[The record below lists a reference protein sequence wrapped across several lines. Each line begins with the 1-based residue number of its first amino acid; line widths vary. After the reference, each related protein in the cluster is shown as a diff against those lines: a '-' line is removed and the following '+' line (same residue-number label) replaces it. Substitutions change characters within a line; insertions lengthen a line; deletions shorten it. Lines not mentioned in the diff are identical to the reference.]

1 MSRTIIDYTKG
12 DFGQN
17 NYSTKMQPDL
27 TTMNRKPMFNGNTK
41 NKAKLDD
48 LTVIDKDWVNNRF
61 MVQDSDLDPVDAN
74 NRYYSTAYDKFTD
87 SSLGGNIGINARPQ
101 FTPYCDIHIQGR
113 RSDTTETS
121 INDRK
126 GNFGMGRYYSEALDD
141 NEQTVF
147 FEFGVPK
154 FNSMFD
160 FFTKA
165 IDYRDSVIANTGR
178 KPYGFA
184 FGELVGSM
192 VMLAAFP
199 LVTIAVWGLKKA
211 IGLVTGHGAFNYYY
225 LDPTMHTY
233 WGTVN
238 TIVTQIST
246 ELGILAPLALDSNTS
261 AQKIGVNVK
270 INKED
275 LDAMRKLMPNLL
287 SKDNYIDVFAIATKA
302 QAEANKQAILDYE
315 RYKHDPSNAKDYLGF
330 VKTRYT
336 VREANAAGSTIGDAL
351 NTGVMFQTYLDKTTK
366 NIPKAPNPATQSKKK
381 ISGDPAKINAKKIN
395 VKDMEQQNDGSYK
408 ATKKEVSYA
417 SKVATAIDSAVR
429 DGSLFAAFR
438 VNYTGSVSESF
449 SNSVGEIE
457 AGGML
462 KSLSKKSRNMTF
474 NLSGGNVM
482 GDAVKTAIGYA
493 KDTLFGGLD
502 SVTYGLSNVIQTLIG
517 GGYIDLPKKW
527 EDSSM
532 SLPQVSYNMQ
542 LISPYGNAFSQMQN
556 IYIPLAMLLAGT
568 LPLATGKASYTSP
581 FICSLFSKGVQNIKL
596 GMITSLTITRG
607 TSNLAFNKDKR
618 ALALDVSF
626 TVTDFSNIMSA
637 PINASIF
644 SSKFNVALD
653 DDLPIANYVSVM
665 AARNLLTNKYTLP
678 KIKLRY
684 SRMRMAYDQEISP
697 SSWGMRIGES
707 LNGVLGGFVSQRSLT
722 KG

>member
-1 MSRTIIDYTKG
+1 MNKILIDYTKG
-12 DFGQN
+12 DFGTN
-17 NYSTKMQPDL
+17 NYSAS
-27 TTMNRKPMFNGNTK
+27 K
-41 NKAKLDD
+41 NKTSGKRFFPGSTINKARLDD
-48 LTVIDKDWVNNRF
+48 VTVIDKDWVANRF
-61 MVQDSDLDPVDAN
+61 MVKDSDLDPVDAN

-87 SSLGGNIGINARPQ
+87 SSLGGNIGINAKPQ

-113 RSDTTETS
+113 RSTTTETT

-147 FEFGVPK
+147 MEFGLPK

-160 FFTKA
+160 FFTRA
-165 IDYRDSVIANTGR
+165 VDYRDSTIANTGR
-178 KPYGFA
+178 KPYGYV
-184 FGELVGSM
+184 FGEGLGAM

-199 LVTIAVWGLKKA
+199 LVTIAIWGLKKA
-211 IGLVTGHGAFNYYY
+211 IGLVVGHGAFNYYY
-225 LDPTMHTY
+225 LDQAMHSY
-233 WGTVN
+233 WATVN

-246 ELGILAPLALDSNTS
+246 ELGILAPVALDSNTS
-261 AQKIGVNVK
+261 AQKIGVNVT
-270 INKED
+270 IDKED
-275 LDAMRKLMPNLL
+275 LAAMQKLMPNLL
-287 SKDNYIDVFAIATKA
+287 SEHNYIDVFAIATKA
-302 QAEANKQAILDYE
+302 QAAANKQAILDYE
-315 RYKHDPSNAKDYLGF
+315 KYKSDPGTAKDYAGF

-336 VREANAAGSTIGDAL
+336 VQERAAAGSTVGDAF
-351 NTGVMFQTYLDKTTK
+351 NNGVMFQTYLDKTTK
-366 NIPKAPNPATQSKKK
+366 KMKLAKDTVPQKKVDIAGNPTKVNTKKQK
-381 ISGDPAKINAKKIN
+381 L
-395 VKDMEQQNDGSYK
+395 KDIEKQNDGSYK
-408 ATKKEVSYA
+408 ASQTQTSYA
-417 SKVATAIDSAVR
+417 KTLATAIDSSVR
-429 DGSLFAAFR
+429 DGSLFAVFR

-457 AGGML
+457 AGNTA
-462 KSLSKKSRNMTF
+462 KSLAKKSRDMKF
-474 NLSGGNVM
+474 NLSGGNVL
-482 GDAVKTAIGYA
+482 GDLVHTAAGYV
-493 KDTLFGGLD
+493 KDTLMGGLD
-502 SVTYGLSNVIQTLIG
+502 SVTYGASNVLQTLVG
-517 GGYIDLPKKW
+517 GGYLDLPKKW
-527 EDSSM
+527 EDSSI

-568 LPLATGKASYTSP
+568 LPLSTGKASYTSP

-607 TSNLAFNKDKR
+607 TSNLAYNKDRR

-626 TVTDFSNIMSA
+626 TVTDFSNIIAA
-637 PINASIF
+637 PVNSSIF
-644 SSKFNVALD
+644 SSAFNVALED
-653 DDLPIANYVSVM
+653 DAPIANYVSVI

-684 SRMRMAYDQEISP
+684 SRARMALDQAISP